1 VSTFKWFSS
10 LEIAGFDRAGRAQ
23 PVTVGL
29 VKTEAGWMEC
39 GLQVGKQGRVVAL
52 TVPTIGDL
60 VTDLHEAKVARLK
73 TGGDMLND
81 KELAGLLAQTDKER
95 ARDKSTQMLLA
106 LTMPVADGKAMEP
119 ATKEDYSREFTIT
132 GLSNMHDILPEF
144 CEQATHRSFEGDEWD
159 EWANLSKR
167 LLVLARA
174 CRMQVVDVLEALRVR
189 GRGAARA

>member
-1 VSTFKWFSS
+1 VSTFKWYSS
-10 LEIAGFDRAGRAQ
+10 LEIAGFDRTGRAQ

-52 TVPTIGDL
+52 TVPAIGDL

-73 TGGDMLND
+73 TGGDMLDD

-95 ARDKSTQMLLA
+95 ARDKSAQVLLA
-106 LTMPVADGKAMEP
+106 LTMPIADGKS
-119 ATKEDYSREFTIT
+119 DRSSYSRELAIT
-132 GLSNMHDILPEF
+132 GLSNLHDILPEF

-174 CRMQVVDVLEALRVR
+174 CRIQVVEAVEELRVR
-189 GRGAARA
+189 GRGTSRA